1 MRSPSQAAARIEP
14 RRRSPHSLFSKAR
27 PCPAQSCSS
36 QGIGFFVAVVLGL
49 ILQRVVARIGTIRA
63 LPWLAPGAALALG
76 WNAFAWRAVMVGHLG
91 ETT

>member
-1 MRSPSQAAARIEP
+1 M
-14 RRRSPHSLFSKAR
+14 
-27 PCPAQSCSS
+27 
-36 QGIGFFVAVVLGL
+36 VLGL

-63 LPWLAPGAALALG
+63 LPWLVPGAAVALG